1 MKMNIPKELRYSK
14 NHEWVRVE
22 GEKVIIGIDDYAQ
35 SQLGDVVF
43 VELPE
48 VGSVV
53 TCGDSF
59 SVVESV
65 KAVSDIYA
73 PVSGKIIE
81 VNEVLAD
88 TPECINED
96 PYGEGWIAVIELE
109 DASEVDNLMDS
120 EAYQIMLE
128 EGEHS

>member
-22 GEKVIIGIDDYAQ
+22 GEKVIVGIDDYAQ

-48 VGSVV
+48 LGSVV
-53 TCGDSF
+53 ACGDSF

-96 PYGEGWIAVIELE
+96 PYGQGWIVVIQVK

-120 EAYQIMLE
+120 KAYQTMLE
-128 EGEHS
+128 EGDNS

>member
-22 GEKVIIGIDDYAQ
+22 GEKVIVGIDDYAQ

-48 VGSVV
+48 IGSIV

-73 PVSGKIIE
+73 PVSGEIIE
-81 VNEVLAD
+81 VNEVLGD

-96 PYGEGWIAVIELE
+96 PYGQGWIVVIQLK
-109 DASEVDNLMDS
+109 DASEVNNLMDS
-120 EAYQIMLE
+120 AAYQTMLE
-128 EGEHS
+128 EGENS

>member
-22 GEKVIIGIDDYAQ
+22 GEKVIVGIDDYAQ

-48 VGSVV
+48 IGSIV

-73 PVSGKIIE
+73 PVSGEIIE
-81 VNEVLAD
+81 VNEVLGD

-96 PYGEGWIAVIELE
+96 PYGQGWIVVIQLK
-109 DASEVDNLMDS
+109 DASEVNNLMDS
-120 EAYQIMLE
+120 TTYQTMLE
-128 EGEHS
+128 EGENS

>member
-1 MKMNIPKELRYSK
+1 MNIPKELKYSK
-14 NHEWVRVE
+14 NHEWVRIA

>member
-1 MKMNIPKELRYSK
+1 MNIPQELKYSQ
-14 NHEWVRVE
+14 NHEWVRVD
-22 GEKVIIGIDDYAQ
+22 GDRIIVGIDDYAQ

-48 VGSVV
+48 VDAVV
-53 TCGDSF
+53 ACGDSF

-81 VNEVLAD
+81 VNEMLVD
-88 TPECINED
+88 TPECMNQD
-96 PYGEGWIAVIELE
+96 PYGQGWIAVIEFIDKAEL
-109 DASEVDNLMDS
+109 DSLLDS
-120 EAYQIMLE
+120 EAYRKMLE
-128 EGEHS
+128 EGENS

>member
-1 MKMNIPKELRYSK
+1 MNIPTELKYSQ
-14 NHEWVRVE
+14 NHEWVRVD
-22 GEKVIIGIDDYAQ
+22 GNRVIVGIDDYAQ

-48 VGSVV
+48 VDAAV

-81 VNEVLAD
+81 VNEILAD
-88 TPECINED
+88 SPECINQD
-96 PYGEGWIAVIELE
+96 PYGQGWIAVIEFTDKAEIDGL
-109 DASEVDNLMDS
+109 LDS
-120 EAYQIMLE
+120 EAYQKMLE
-128 EGEHS
+128 EGENS